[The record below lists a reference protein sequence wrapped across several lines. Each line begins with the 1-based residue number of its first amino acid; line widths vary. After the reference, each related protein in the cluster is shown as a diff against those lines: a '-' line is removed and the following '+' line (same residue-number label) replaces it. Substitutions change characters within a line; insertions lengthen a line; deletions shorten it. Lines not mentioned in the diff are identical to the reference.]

1 MDGVQIA
8 LKTLQRRALSDVVIG
23 DAIVPAIRVQW
34 IGKRVLLFLFRR
46 GEYRR
51 RLVRLRCRGFPHH
64 VRMLH
69 VSADIVDGF
78 LSEDGKARPAF
89 KGHIPQGYILCMI
102 VYAVHFKLP
111 PIYGQACADGE
122 RFGDFRFHG
131 HYGLRWRWHGFLRG
145 CRSFPHRRRC
155 RLIGCGRCQLP
166 IVPVIEQAELTV
178 YIGIK
183 LKMSFMD
190 KFIVAVIFLHFTQPG
205 IQCVHEPHCSGLI
218 LQFFFNQRYRLIII
232 HAHVIG
238 TRHIVWC
245 IVQTGVNG
253 PRQLPA
259 LIFRDLGDS
268 VLAGKSLL
276 CDEFLIFFDHIGD
289 GQMDGI
295 IFFESVVPHIF
306 QSLMGLA
313 VIVTRTSATAVLTKL
328 ALNEFLVFLRRVGIT
343 EMGVHRQSSINTVS

>member
-1 MDGVQIA
+1 M
-8 LKTLQRRALSDVVIG
+8 
-23 DAIVPAIRVQW
+23 
-34 IGKRVLLFLFRR
+34 
-46 GEYRR
+46 
-51 RLVRLRCRGFPHH
+51 
-64 VRMLH
+64 
-69 VSADIVDGF
+69 SADIVEGF
-78 LSEDGKARPAF
+78 LSEDGKSRPAF
-89 KGHIPQGYILCMI
+89 KGHIPQRYILRMI

-111 PIYGQACADGE
+111 SIYGQACTDGE

-131 HYGLRWRWHGFLRG
+131 HYGLRWRWHGFLGG
-145 CRSFPHRRRC
+145 CRSFPHQRRC
-155 RLIGCGRCQLP
+155 RLIGYGRCQLP

-218 LQFFFNQRYRLIII
+218 LQFFFNQRYCLIII
-232 HAHVIG
+232 HTHVIG
-238 TRHIVWC
+238 TRHIVRC

-253 PRQLPA
+253 PRQLPT
-259 LIFRDLGDS
+259 LIFRDFGDS
-268 VLAGKSLL
+268 VLAGESFLRDQALILL
-276 CDEFLIFFDHIGD
+276 DHIGNR
-289 GQMDGI
+289 QMDGI